1 MIKKKVIALG
11 ISMVMATTVL
21 SGCGLKSDT
30 PVVGDLFGLKSD
42 EAFVVDKLICSVS
55 EAKLIILNS
64 ANKYKNDFG
73 GIVYWSQKLE
83 KTTLGDFVKDEVK
96 NDISITYTMAA
107 LADKNNVTIDDAEKT
122 SIAAAAKEYYNSLTD
137 EEKDYTT
144 ATEETVETLF
154 TNYYKAKKAYNTLTA
169 NVGEEISDEEARV
182 IKVQYIHID
191 TTKTKTNKATKQ
203 LEEVIS
209 LVNGGYQTF
218 AKEAKQYSE
227 DNVFEKI
234 LKKNEATKTYEKSA
248 FNLSNSEISSII
260 HDGKDYYLVY
270 CVNSYL
276 KTETEKNKEEI
287 IKNAQQTYFN
297 HKYSKY
303 LKDIDVDF
311 NDDQAKKIKLSTDEN
326 VKAVNLM
333 TVYNTI
339 SKELN
344 KK

>member
-73 GIVYWSQKLE
+73 GIVDWSQKLE

-96 NDISITYTMAA
+96 NDISITYPMAA
-107 LADKNNVTIDDAEKT
+107 LADKN
-122 SIAAAAKEYYNSLTD
+122 
-137 EEKDYTT
+137 YTT

-218 AKEAKQYSE
+218 AKEAKQYSDDE
-227 DNVFEKI
+227 LVTKTI
-234 LKKNEATKTYEKSA
+234 KKNEATQDYEIAA
-248 FNLSNSEISSII
+248 FDLANEEMSSII
-260 HDGKDYYLVY
+260 TQDDGLYLVY
-270 CVNSYL
+270 CENSYL
-276 KTETEKNKEEI
+276 KDETAQNKSAIIESTKNS
-287 IKNAQQTYFN
+287 AF
-297 HKYSKY
+297 SKVY
-303 LKDIDVDF
+303 DNYISDVKSDF
-311 NDDQAKKIKLSTDEN
+311 NTSAWDDIALPDGENMVSTNIMD
-326 VKAVNLM
+326 VFD
-333 TVYNTI
+333 TI
-339 SKELN
+339 AAE
-344 KK
+344 

>member
-55 EAKLIILNS
+55 EAK
-64 ANKYKNDFG
+64 
-73 GIVYWSQKLE
+73 
-83 KTTLGDFVKDEVK
+83 
-96 NDISITYTMAA
+96 SITYTMAA

-169 NVGEEISDEEARV
+169 NVGEEISDEEA
-182 IKVQYIHID
+182 K
-191 TTKTKTNKATKQ
+191 
-203 LEEVIS
+203 VIS

-218 AKEAKQYSE
+218 AKEAKQYSDDE
-227 DNVFEKI
+227 LVTKTI
-234 LKKNEATKTYEKSA
+234 KKNEATQDYEIAA
-248 FNLSNSEISSII
+248 FDLANEEMSSII
-260 HDGKDYYLVY
+260 TQDDGLYLVY
-270 CVNSYL
+270 CENSYL
-276 KTETEKNKEEI
+276 KDETAQNKSAIIESTKNS
-287 IKNAQQTYFN
+287 AF
-297 HKYSKY
+297 SKVY
-303 LKDIDVDF
+303 DNYISDVKSDF
-311 NDDQAKKIKLSTDEN
+311 NTSAWDDIALPDGENMVSTNIMD
-326 VKAVNLM
+326 VFD
-333 TVYNTI
+333 TI
-339 SKELN
+339 AAE
-344 KK
+344 

>member
-73 GIVYWSQKLE
+73 GIVDWSQKLE

-209 LVNGGYQTF
+209 LVNG
-218 AKEAKQYSE
+218 
-227 DNVFEKI
+227 
-234 LKKNEATKTYEKSA
+234 
-248 FNLSNSEISSII
+248 
-260 HDGKDYYLVY
+260 
-270 CVNSYL
+270 
-276 KTETEKNKEEI
+276 
-287 IKNAQQTYFN
+287 
-297 HKYSKY
+297 
-303 LKDIDVDF
+303 
-311 NDDQAKKIKLSTDEN
+311 
-326 VKAVNLM
+326 
-333 TVYNTI
+333 
-339 SKELN
+339 
-344 KK
+344 

>member
-73 GIVYWSQKLE
+73 GIVDWNQKLE

-169 NVGEEISDEEARV
+169 NVGEEM
-182 IKVQYIHID
+182 
-191 TTKTKTNKATKQ
+191 
-203 LEEVIS
+203 
-209 LVNGGYQTF
+209 
-218 AKEAKQYSE
+218 
-227 DNVFEKI
+227 
-234 LKKNEATKTYEKSA
+234 KKPE
-248 FNLSNSEISSII
+248 
-260 HDGKDYYLVY
+260 
-270 CVNSYL
+270 
-276 KTETEKNKEEI
+276 
-287 IKNAQQTYFN
+287 
-297 HKYSKY
+297 
-303 LKDIDVDF
+303 
-311 NDDQAKKIKLSTDEN
+311 
-326 VKAVNLM
+326 
-333 TVYNTI
+333 
-339 SKELN
+339 
-344 KK
+344 

>member
-73 GIVYWSQKLE
+73 GIVDWSQKLE

-203 LEEVIS
+203 L
-209 LVNGGYQTF
+209 
-218 AKEAKQYSE
+218 AKQYSDDE
-227 DNVFEKI
+227 LVTKTI
-234 LKKNEATKTYEKSA
+234 KKNEATQDYEIAA
-248 FNLSNSEISSII
+248 FDLANEEMSSII
-260 HDGKDYYLVY
+260 TQDDGLYLVY
-270 CVNSYL
+270 CENSYL
-276 KTETEKNKEEI
+276 KDETAQNKSAIIESTKNS
-287 IKNAQQTYFN
+287 AF
-297 HKYSKY
+297 SKVY
-303 LKDIDVDF
+303 DNYISDVKSDF
-311 NDDQAKKIKLSTDEN
+311 NTSAWDDIALPDGENMVSTNIMD
-326 VKAVNLM
+326 VFD
-333 TVYNTI
+333 TI
-339 SKELN
+339 AAE
-344 KK
+344 

>member
-73 GIVYWSQKLE
+73 GIVDWSQKLE

-96 NDISITYTMAA
+96 NDISITYPMAA
-107 LADKNNVTIDDAEKT
+107 LAD
-122 SIAAAAKEYYNSLTD
+122 
-137 EEKDYTT
+137 KDYTT

-218 AKEAKQYSE
+218 AKEAKQYSDDE
-227 DNVFEKI
+227 LVTKTI
-234 LKKNEATKTYEKSA
+234 KKNEATQDYEIAA
-248 FNLSNSEISSII
+248 FDLANEEMSSII
-260 HDGKDYYLVY
+260 TQDDGLYLVY
-270 CVNSYL
+270 CENSYL
-276 KTETEKNKEEI
+276 KDETAQNKSAIIESTKNS
-287 IKNAQQTYFN
+287 AF
-297 HKYSKY
+297 SKVY
-303 LKDIDVDF
+303 DNYISDVKSDF
-311 NDDQAKKIKLSTDEN
+311 NTSAWDDIALPDGENMVSTNIMD
-326 VKAVNLM
+326 VFD
-333 TVYNTI
+333 TI
-339 SKELN
+339 AAE
-344 KK
+344 